1 MKTKLLALTLVA
13 LMLLGGVCG
22 CTAVDETLDTASTS
36 TTTTE
41 AVADDTTTE
50 APTTTTTTTTTT
62 TRITTTTTTTTLIIT
77 GTTASSERIVW
88 IPTRGGTKY
97 HKTNTCSNMI
107 EPYDVTISEAIELGF
122 TACKRCYG

>member
-1 MKTKLLALTLVA
+1 MKIKLLALSLAA

-22 CTAVDETLDTASTS
+22 CTAVDETPDTTST

-41 AVADDTTTE
+41 AVAEDPTTE
-50 APTTTTTTTTTT
+50 ATTTTTTTT
-62 TRITTTTTTTTLIIT
+62 TRITTTTTTTTTTRIT
-77 GTTASSERIVW
+77 TTTATSERMVW

-107 EPYDVTISEAIELGF
+107 EPYDVTVSEAVRLGF
-122 TACKRCYG
+122 TPCKRCYG